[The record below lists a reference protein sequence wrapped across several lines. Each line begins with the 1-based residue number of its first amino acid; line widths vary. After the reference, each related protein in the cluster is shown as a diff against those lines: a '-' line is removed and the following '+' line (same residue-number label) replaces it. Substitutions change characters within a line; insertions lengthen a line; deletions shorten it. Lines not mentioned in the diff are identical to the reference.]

1 MCHFIYCAKATI
13 TMMNEEEATI
23 PQLKKKS
30 TKSTE
35 KGSPTSSDDSLVVD
49 DPNYISPDK
58 QNFLLLDVTSKAL
71 HSKISKELEVEY
83 LSPASGG
90 QTSPIHGLLFG
101 SNCRLMVNIE
111 TRRRSRRVNGPKYD
125 VYNVTF
131 LCDSGSPNTFICAE
145 AMGVLLGRSSEDA
158 LPDTLAI
165 QLADFPFIVE
175 AHLSTKPSHYE
186 DVNVIGMDVL
196 RQLKVTIYG
205 KNLSFEME
213 HMDGP
218 I

>member
-1 MCHFIYCAKATI
+1 MD
-13 TMMNEEEATI
+13 EEEPPTT
-23 PQLKKKS
+23 PQLK
-30 TKSTE
+30 TNSTE
-35 KGSPTSSDDSLVVD
+35 LRRKPASEDWLVID
-49 DPNYISPDK
+49 DPNYIAPDQ

-83 LSPASGG
+83 LSPASGK
-90 QTSPIHGLLFG
+90 QTSPLHGLLFG
-101 SNCRLMVNIE
+101 SNSRLMVNIE

-125 VYNVTF
+125 AYNVTF

-145 AMGVLLGRSSEDA
+145 AMSVLIGRSSEDA
-158 LPDTLAI
+158 LPETLAV
-165 QLADFPFIVE
+165 QLADFPFVVE
-175 AHLSTKPSHYE
+175 ANLSTKPSHYE
-186 DVNVIGMDVL
+186 DVNVVGMDVL

-218 I
+218 M